1 MASLLPSEFQT
12 LTPLE
17 ESEDGTNGAS
27 VQRNRRH
34 VYLLQ
39 SAQGSARSI
48 RYVHL
53 GTSRRDIG
61 MRAAQRFRNFPGP
74 AAAIPNSMRTK
85 VNLIYQTSMETSR
98 AATAEPVSQEDWE
111 DPEIQRV
118 GTEPARASF
127 FSFPGQ
133 GSSDAE
139 RTGRIAT
146 G

>member
-61 MRAAQRFRNFPGP
+61 CGGTKISEFSWTSGCH
-74 AAAIPNSMRTK
+74 PN
-85 VNLIYQTSMETSR
+85 VC
-98 AATAEPVSQEDWE
+98 
-111 DPEIQRV
+111 
-118 GTEPARASF
+118 
-127 FSFPGQ
+127 
-133 GSSDAE
+133 E
-139 RTGRIAT
+139 RR
-146 G
+146 

>member
-17 ESEDGTNGAS
+17 ERADGTNGAS

-61 MRAAQRFRNFPGP
+61 MRRHKDFGIFLDQRLPSPMYANEGKSHLL
-74 AAAIPNSMRTK
+74 N
-85 VNLIYQTSMETSR
+85 
-98 AATAEPVSQEDWE
+98 
-111 DPEIQRV
+111 
-118 GTEPARASF
+118 
-127 FSFPGQ
+127 
-133 GSSDAE
+133 
-139 RTGRIAT
+139 
-146 G
+146 